1 MRPSPHG
8 RATATSRRGARLFRL
23 VIPAT
28 GFAVALATVAFLS
41 PRLLPSHAAFA
52 RQPAP
57 TATSFMGTP
66 PAQLPSALDIQ
77 RLVPLNDPTGATRW
91 APVLHATVARSQPT
105 VHSAAVGPLPTHTP
119 DGTTNIVVAN
129 GESDFRGAPWV
140 RVSLAVLPNGTQG
153 WVPRSALGGWSF
165 VETRLVISR
174 ARLTATLFRAG
185 HLVFRAR
192 VGVGAR
198 GTPTPT
204 GTFYVRDRL
213 TGFTNPMYGPLAFGT
228 NARSPTLT
236 DWPGGGVVGIHGTDQ
251 PNLIPGR
258 VSHGCVRLTN
268 AAILRLG
275 KLMPIGT
282 RVTIE

>member
-1 MRPSPHG
+1 MSWLAARS
-8 RATATSRRGARLFRL
+8 ARL
-23 VIPAT
+23 VVPAT
-28 GFAVALATVAFLS
+28 GFAVALVAGAFLS
-41 PRLLPSHAAFA
+41 PRLLPSHDSPGQ
-52 RQPAP
+52 RPAP
-57 TATSFMGTP
+57 AATSFTGTP
-66 PAQLPSALDIQ
+66 SPPLPSALDIR
-77 RLVPLNDPTGATRW
+77 RLVPLSDPTGATRW
-91 APVLHATVARSQPT
+91 APVLHATVARSRPT
-105 VHSAAVGPLPTHTP
+105 IHSAVVGPLPTHTS
-119 DGTTNIVVAN
+119 DGTTNIVVAD
-129 GESDFRGAPWV
+129 GESDSRGTPWV
-140 RVSLAVLPNGTQG
+140 HVSLAVLPNDTEG

-165 VETRLVISR
+165 VETRLVIDR

-185 HLVFRAR
+185 HVVFRAR
-192 VGVGAR
+192 VGVGAPA
-198 GTPTPT
+198 TPTPR
-204 GTFYVRDRL
+204 GAFYVRDRL

-236 DWPGGGVVGIHGTDQ
+236 DWPGGGVVGIHGTDE